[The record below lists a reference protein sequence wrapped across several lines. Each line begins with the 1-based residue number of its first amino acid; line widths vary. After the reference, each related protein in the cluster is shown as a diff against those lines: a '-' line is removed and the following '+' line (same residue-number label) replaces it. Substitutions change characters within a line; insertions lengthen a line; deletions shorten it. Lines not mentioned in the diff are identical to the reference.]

1 MAKRA
6 KNKTNPSFFPF
17 VSVLIALIGVL
28 IFIVLTLTVTSTKP
42 PLVIESPIE
51 YSDEE
56 EAFFKRIN
64 VILEFVD
71 GSVFVRASA
80 YELVGFEDVEFN
92 AQEEWSYIEGIYK
105 NFAYERPTAWKG
117 TPFLDFINDLAKNKQ
132 KTHFVSFLLRETGIT
147 EYSLLSDILNRRNGM
162 VFDEVK
168 FPDSN
173 VNWESDWTLVYLPSE
188 QKLITR

>member
-6 KNKTNPSFFPF
+6 RSKTNPSFFPF

-64 VILEFVD
+64 VILEFID

-117 TPFLDFINDLAKNKQ
+117 TPFLDFINDLAKNKH
-132 KTHFVSFLLRETGIT
+132 KTHFVSFLLRETGIA

-173 VNWESDWTLVYLPSE
+173 VNWEADWTLVYLPSE

>member
-92 AQEEWSYIEGIYK
+92 AQEEWSFIEGIYK

-117 TPFLDFINDLAKNKQ
+117 TPFLDFINDLAKNKH

-147 EYSLLSDILNRRNGM
+147 EYSLMSDILNRRNGM

>member
-117 TPFLDFINDLAKNKQ
+117 TPFLDFINDLAKNKH

-173 VNWESDWTLVYLPSE
+173 VNWEADWTLVYLPSE

>member
-6 KNKTNPSFFPF
+6 KSKTNPSFFPF

-64 VILEFVD
+64 VILEFID

-92 AQEEWSYIEGIYK
+92 AQEEWSFIEGIYK

-117 TPFLDFINDLAKNKQ
+117 TPFLDFINDLAKNKH
-132 KTHFVSFLLRETGIT
+132 KTHFVSFLLRETGIS

-173 VNWESDWTLVYLPSE
+173 VNWEADWTLVYLPSE

>member
-6 KNKTNPSFFPF
+6 KSKTNPSFFPF

-92 AQEEWSYIEGIYK
+92 AQEEWSFIEGIYK

-117 TPFLDFINDLAKNKQ
+117 TPFLDFINDLAKNKH

-173 VNWESDWTLVYLPSE
+173 VNWEADWTLVYLPSE

>member
-6 KNKTNPSFFPF
+6 KSKTNPSFFPF

-117 TPFLDFINDLAKNKQ
+117 TPFLDFINDLAKNKH

>member
-92 AQEEWSYIEGIYK
+92 AQEEWSFIEGIYK

-117 TPFLDFINDLAKNKQ
+117 TPFLDFINDLAKNKH

-173 VNWESDWTLVYLPSE
+173 VNWEADWTLVYLPSE

>member
-6 KNKTNPSFFPF
+6 RSKTNPSFFPF

-64 VILEFVD
+64 VILEFID

-117 TPFLDFINDLAKNKQ
+117 TPFLDFINDLAKNKH

-173 VNWESDWTLVYLPSE
+173 VNWEADWTLVYLPSD

>member
-6 KNKTNPSFFPF
+6 KSKTNPSFFPF

-56 EAFFKRIN
+56 ETFFKRIN
-64 VILEFVD
+64 VILEFID

-117 TPFLDFINDLAKNKQ
+117 TPFLDFINDLAKNKH

>member
-6 KNKTNPSFFPF
+6 KSKTNPSFFPF

-92 AQEEWSYIEGIYK
+92 AQEEWSFIEGIYK

-117 TPFLDFINDLAKNKQ
+117 TPFLDFINDLAKNKH

-147 EYSLLSDILNRRNGM
+147 EYSLMSDILNRRNGM

-173 VNWESDWTLVYLPSE
+173 VNWEADWTLVYLPSE

>member
-1 MAKRA
+1 
-6 KNKTNPSFFPF
+6 
-17 VSVLIALIGVL
+17 
-28 IFIVLTLTVTSTKP
+28 
-42 PLVIESPIE
+42 
-51 YSDEE
+51 
-56 EAFFKRIN
+56 
-64 VILEFVD
+64 
-71 GSVFVRASA
+71 
-80 YELVGFEDVEFN
+80 LVGFEDLEFN

-117 TPFLDFINDLAKNKQ
+117 TPFLDFINDLAKNKH

>member
-6 KNKTNPSFFPF
+6 KNKTTPSFFPF

-28 IFIVLTLTVTSTKP
+28 IFIVLTLTVTATKP

-51 YSDEE
+51 YSEE
-56 EAFFKRIN
+56 DQAFFKRTN

-71 GSVFVRASA
+71 GSVFLRASA
-80 YELVGFEDVEFN
+80 YELIEFEDVEFN
-92 AQEEWSYIEGIYK
+92 ANEEWTNIEKIYK
-105 NFAYERPTAWKG
+105 SFAYERPHAWKG
-117 TPFLDFINDLAKNKQ
+117 TPFLDFINDLAKNKH
-132 KTHFVSFLLRETGIT
+132 KTHFVSFLLRETGIV
-147 EYSLLSDILNRRNGM
+147 EYSLLSNIINRRNSM

-173 VNWESDWTLVYLPSE
+173 VNWEADWTLVYLPSE

>member
-92 AQEEWSYIEGIYK
+92 AQEEWSFIEGIYK

-117 TPFLDFINDLAKNKQ
+117 TPFLDFINDLAKNKH

>member
-1 MAKRA
+1 MAKRT
-6 KNKTNPSFFPF
+6 KSKTTPSFFPF

-64 VILEFVD
+64 VILEFID

-132 KTHFVSFLLRETGIT
+132 KTHFVSFLLRETGIS

-173 VNWESDWTLVYLPSE
+173 VNWEADWTLVYLPSE

>member
-6 KNKTNPSFFPF
+6 KSKTNPSFFPF

-64 VILEFVD
+64 VILEFID

-117 TPFLDFINDLAKNKQ
+117 TPFLDFINDLAKNKH

-173 VNWESDWTLVYLPSE
+173 VNWEADWTLVYLPSE

>member
-1 MAKRA
+1 MAKRT
-6 KNKTNPSFFPF
+6 KSKTTPSFFPF

-80 YELVGFEDVEFN
+80 YELVGFEDLEFN

-117 TPFLDFINDLAKNKQ
+117 TPFLDFINDLAKNKH

>member
-56 EAFFKRIN
+56 ETFFKRIN
-64 VILEFVD
+64 VILEFID

-117 TPFLDFINDLAKNKQ
+117 TPFLDFINDLAKNKH

-173 VNWESDWTLVYLPSE
+173 VNWESDWTLVYLPSD

>member
-1 MAKRA
+1 VAKRT
-6 KNKTNPSFFPF
+6 KSKTTPSFFPF

-80 YELVGFEDVEFN
+80 YELVGFEDLEFN

-117 TPFLDFINDLAKNKQ
+117 TPFLDFINDLAKNKH

>member
-6 KNKTNPSFFPF
+6 KSKTNPSFFPF

-64 VILEFVD
+64 VILEFID

-92 AQEEWSYIEGIYK
+92 AQEEWSFIEGIYK

-117 TPFLDFINDLAKNKQ
+117 TPFLDFINDLAKNKH

-173 VNWESDWTLVYLPSE
+173 VNWEADWTLVYLPSE

>member
-6 KNKTNPSFFPF
+6 KSKTNPSFFPF

-117 TPFLDFINDLAKNKQ
+117 TPFLDFINDLAKNKH

-173 VNWESDWTLVYLPSE
+173 VNWEADWTLVYLPSE

>member
-92 AQEEWSYIEGIYK
+92 AQEEWSFIEGIYK

-117 TPFLDFINDLAKNKQ
+117 TPFLDFINDLAKNKH

-147 EYSLLSDILNRRNGM
+147 EYSLMSDILNRRNGM

-173 VNWESDWTLVYLPSE
+173 VNWEADWTLVYLPSE

>member
-117 TPFLDFINDLAKNKQ
+117 TPFLDFINDLAKNKH

>member
-6 KNKTNPSFFPF
+6 KSKTNPSFFPF

-117 TPFLDFINDLAKNKQ
+117 TPFLDFINDLAKNKY

>member
-6 KNKTNPSFFPF
+6 RSKTNPSFFPF

-117 TPFLDFINDLAKNKQ
+117 TPFLDFINDLAKNKY

>member
-6 KNKTNPSFFPF
+6 RSKTNPSFFPF

-92 AQEEWSYIEGIYK
+92 AQEEWSFIEGIYK

-117 TPFLDFINDLAKNKQ
+117 TPFLDFINDLAKNKH

-173 VNWESDWTLVYLPSE
+173 VNWEADWTLVYLPSE